1 MRGGPRPMGLLQRS
15 SDLVQLLAERGP
27 LSPGEAAE
35 HIGMP
40 RPSLYRLS
48 DALTQA
54 RLVESA
60 ADGKLRVSLQWLRLA
75 EAARAGMTEWSG
87 ARRILDDLAR
97 STGQTVY
104 LSVPRAD
111 QAVCIDWS
119 QGRGVSVLALR
130 PGRTLP
136 LHAGA
141 AGRVTLAFRAE
152 PLEEYLQ
159 GAPFPP
165 FTQHTLT
172 QASEL
177 HADVAATRQRG
188 YSVSDEDVTPGIG
201 ALGVPLID
209 HGTFR
214 GALSVAGLAEAIR
227 AERDAFTAA
236 LLSSAAQ
243 LREET
248 DSSDPG
254 APT

>member
-1 MRGGPRPMGLLQRS
+1 MRGEPRPMGILQRS
-15 SDLVQLLAERGP
+15 SKLVQLLAERGP
-27 LSPGEAAE
+27 LSMSDAAE
-35 HIGMP
+35 QIGMP

-54 RLVESA
+54 RLVEPT
-60 ADGKLRVSLQWLRLA
+60 ADGRLRVSLHWLRLA
-75 EAARAGMTEWSG
+75 DAARAGMTEWSG
-87 ARRILDDLAR
+87 ARMVLDDLAS

-119 QGRGVSVLALR
+119 RGRGVSVLALK

-136 LHAGA
+136 LYAGA
-141 AGRVTLAFRAE
+141 AGRVTLAFRPQ

-165 FTQHTLT
+165 FTEHTLT
-172 QASEL
+172 RASEL
-177 HADVAATRQRG
+177 RDDVAATRSRG

-201 ALGVPLID
+201 ALGVPLTNV
-209 HGTFR
+209 GVFQ
-214 GALSVAGLAEAIR
+214 GALSIAGLAEELR

-236 LLSSAAQ
+236 LLASATQ
-243 LREET
+243 L
-248 DSSDPG
+248 SAG
-254 APT
+254 

>member
-1 MRGGPRPMGLLQRS
+1 MRADPRPMGILQRS
-15 SDLVQLLAERGP
+15 SSLVQLLAERGP
-27 LSPGEAAE
+27 LSTAEAAE

-54 RLVESA
+54 RLVEPA
-60 ADGKLRVSLQWLRLA
+60 ADGRLRVGLRWLRLA
-75 EAARAGMTEWSG
+75 DAARAGMTEWSG
-87 ARRILDDLAR
+87 ARTALDDLAS

-119 QGRGVSVLALR
+119 RGRGVSVLALR

-136 LHAGA
+136 LYAGA
-141 AGRVTLAFRAE
+141 AGRVTLAFRPE
-152 PLEEYLQ
+152 PLEEYLK

-172 QASEL
+172 RAREL
-177 HADVAATRQRG
+177 RDDVAATRNRG

-201 ALGVPLID
+201 ALGVPLSTN
-209 HGTFR
+209 GTFR
-214 GALSVAGLAEAIR
+214 GALSIAGLAEELR

-236 LLSSAAQ
+236 LLSSAAR
-243 LREET
+243 L
-248 DSSDPG
+248 SAG
-254 APT
+254 